1 MGSAV
6 FIGRTLVSFGSRK
19 SRIVTLSSNE
29 AEIVA
34 AVTSMKDLL
43 YFKRLMCALTHGVRD
58 GAEPVRCERCPTP
71 PMYVDNAGVLSFVER
86 GFTRRTRYLD
96 IYFYGLKAR
105 AERREFELEYV
116 RSSSN
121 RADMF
126 TKNLNR
132 EMLELHRETLGILAP

>member
-1 MGSAV
+1 
-6 FIGRTLVSFGSRK
+6 
-19 SRIVTLSSNE
+19 
-29 AEIVA
+29 
-34 AVTSMKDLL
+34 
-43 YFKRLMCALTHGVRD
+43 
-58 GAEPVRCERCPTP
+58 
-71 PMYVDNAGVLSFVER
+71 MYVDNAGVLSFVER